1 MIVIWSNGALVPVT
15 EYVYCL
21 GPAGAGGGAGAG
33 GAGGGTGAGAGA
45 GAGGGASLDGG
56 GGGGGGSLDGGGGG
70 GGAALDGGG
79 DACGGVVTM
88 ISSCIGGVDVGAVLG
103 VASLV
108 VSVRANSSDTETT
121 RAIAATIAAIPTIH
135 GQRAVLAS
143 AS

>member
-33 GAGGGTGAGAGA
+33 GAGAGTGA

-56 GGGGGGSLDGGGGG
+56 GGGGGGAWLVG
-70 GGAALDGGG
+70 
-79 DACGGVVTM
+79 
-88 ISSCIGGVDVGAVLG
+88 GGVDVGAVLG

-108 VSVRANSSDTETT
+108 VSVRANSSDTDTT

-135 GQRAVLAS
+135 GQRGVPGSWSSSAVS
-143 AS
+143 S